1 MKRTN
6 FIVLICLSWL
16 LGCMPN
22 RRQQYIQTQN
32 FKNVLKQRLS
42 VMSRQEQNYD
52 LSLCDNIVKNPKA
65 KMYNKENIDV
75 LIKIL
80 DEKNKLKKGEFETSD
95 EFTLRKNKA
104 LDNIKKQMKIKTGTE
119 YILYE
124 HIPESE
130 YDADAKQFA
139 IEKPSTYYL
148 GYDYKS
154 KCYDSYIAENA
165 FGAQVEVEVCNLQL
179 NDVSIEIYSDKY
191 LALHK
196 EAYSDNYS
204 YYMEPH
210 SALPGSETKR
220 IIIEKDKAKKLKD
233 NIRLLIV
240 ADIDETKYAIETHY
254 ERATYDYPYEG
265 NQTDYSISL
274 HPVTACYY
282 DKKTKEVYSL
292 Y

>member
-6 FIVLICLSWL
+6 FVALICLSL
-16 LGCMPN
+16 LIGCMPN
-22 RRQQYIQTQN
+22 RRQQYIQKQDS
-32 FKNVLKQRLS
+32 KLDLKIKLS
-42 VMSRQEQNYD
+42 SISRQEQNYD

-80 DEKNKLKKGEFETSD
+80 DEKNKLKKGEFETSE

-104 LDNIKKQMKIKTGTE
+104 IDNIKKQMKAKTGTE

-124 HIPESE
+124 YIPKSE
-130 YDADAKQFA
+130 YDADMEMLT
-139 IEKPSTYYL
+139 ISKPSFEYL
-148 GYDYKS
+148 EDDYKS

-165 FGAQVEVEVCNLQL
+165 FGAQVEVSKCNMK
-179 NDVSIEIYSDKY
+179 EILVELKIFSDEY

-196 EAYSDNYS
+196 KAYNNT
-204 YYMEPH
+204 YYVEPR
-210 SALPGSETKR
+210 SELPGSERKG

-240 ADIDETKYAIETHY
+240 ADVDDTKTYIEKFY
-254 ERATYDYPYEG
+254 KRATYDEPYEG
-265 NQTDYSISL
+265 DKAYYSISL

>member
-6 FIVLICLSWL
+6 FIALICLSLL

-22 RRQQYIQTQN
+22 RYQQHIQKQDS
-32 FKNVLKQRLS
+32 KLDLKIKLS
-42 VMSRQEQNYD
+42 SISRQEQNYD

-104 LDNIKKQMKIKTGTE
+104 LDNIKKQIKTKTGTE

-130 YDADAKQFA
+130 YDADTKQFA
-139 IEKPSTYYL
+139 IEKPSRGYL
-148 GYDYKS
+148 EYDENS
-154 KCYDSYIAENA
+154 KCYDSYVAENA
-165 FGAQVEVEVCNLQL
+165 FGAQVEVEVCNVQT
-179 NDVSIEIYSDKY
+179 NVV
-191 LALHK
+191 AL
-196 EAYSDNYS
+196 SS
-204 YYMEPH
+204 L
-210 SALPGSETKR
+210 SGSETKR
-220 IIIEKDKAKKLKD
+220 IIIEKDNAKNLKD
-233 NIRLLIV
+233 NIRLMIV
-240 ADIDETKYAIETHY
+240 ADINETESNID
-254 ERATYDYPYEG
+254 TYNDPARYSYPYES
-265 NQTDYSISL
+265 NVKHSFIKL

-282 DKKTKEVYSL
+282 DQKTKEVYSL